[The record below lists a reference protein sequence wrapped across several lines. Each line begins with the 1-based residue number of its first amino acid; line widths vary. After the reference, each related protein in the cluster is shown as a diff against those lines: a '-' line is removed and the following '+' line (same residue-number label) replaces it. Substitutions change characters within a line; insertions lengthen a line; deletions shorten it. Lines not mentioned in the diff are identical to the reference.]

1 VSQVQQLPQ
10 LALLE
15 RVVAV
20 LKDDP
25 YVRAAFL
32 RGSFYSGRPDEYS
45 DLDVFAVVEPIDIEP
60 FCAQAR
66 SMLAHADHVLSL
78 SRIVAT
84 PMHLRVLFP
93 GPLRLDLFIVTPE
106 TLPLYVGWRVLFD
119 DHDLLNRRPRRAEMR
134 GALLPEHVVALC
146 DEFWWNIFMS
156 ISWLKRGHIWMAL
169 RTLDSARVGLTQLM
183 RWRRD
188 PAHPYEHFVDLER
201 HLTAEDQ
208 QALAQTLAAYEL
220 RSVVMALLAA
230 ADAFDP
236 AAREVAARLGVEY
249 PAELAQ
255 TVKHFFIREF
265 WALIAPGPTISA

>member
-1 VSQVQQLPQ
+1 MSQVQQLPQ

-15 RVVAV
+15 RIVAV

-25 YVRAAFL
+25 RVRAAFL

-45 DLDVFAVVEPIDIEP
+45 DLDVFAVIEPADIEP

-66 SMLAHADHVLSL
+66 TTLAHADRVLSI
-78 SRIVAT
+78 SRVLAT

-93 GPLRLDLFIVTPE
+93 GPLRLDMFIVTPE

-119 DHDLLNRRPRRAEMR
+119 DHDLLKRRTRMAATHA
-134 GALLPEHVVALC
+134 ALLPEHVVALC
-146 DEFWWNIFMS
+146 DEFWWNIFTS

-169 RTLDSARVGLTQLM
+169 RTLDSGRVGLTQLM

-201 HLTAEDQ
+201 HLTVEDQ
-208 QALAQTLAAYEL
+208 QALAQTLAVYDL

-236 AAREVAARLGVEY
+236 AGREVAARVGAEY

-255 TVKHFFIREF
+255 TVKQFFIREF
-265 WALIAPGPTISA
+265 WALIAPGTTISA

>member
-1 VSQVQQLPQ
+1 MAQAQQLPQ

-25 YVRAAFL
+25 SVRAAFL
-32 RGSFYSGRPDEYS
+32 RGSFYSGQPDAYS
-45 DLDVFAVVEPIDIEP
+45 DLDVFAVVEPAAVET

-66 SMLAHADHVLSL
+66 TTLARADRVLSI
-78 SRIVAT
+78 SRVVAT
-84 PMHLRVLFP
+84 PTLLRVLFP
-93 GPLRLDLFIVTPE
+93 GPLRLDLFVVTPE

-119 DHDLLNRRPRRAEMR
+119 EQDLLNRRPRRVETR
-134 GALLPEHVVALC
+134 TALLPEHVVALC

-169 RTLDSARVGLTQLM
+169 RTLDSGRVGLTQMM

-188 PAHPYEHFVDLER
+188 PAHPYEHFVNLER
-201 HLTAEDQ
+201 HLTAEDH
-208 QALAQTLAAYEL
+208 QALAQTLAAYDL
-220 RSVVMALLAA
+220 RSVVMALLSA

-236 AAREVAARLGVEY
+236 AAREVAAHIGAEY

-255 TVKHFFIREF
+255 TVKQFFIREF

>member
-1 VSQVQQLPQ
+1 VTQEQQLPQ

-15 RVVAV
+15 RVVAA
-20 LKDDP
+20 LKADRR
-25 YVRAAFL
+25 VRAAFL
-32 RGSFYSGRPDEYS
+32 RGSFYSGRPDAYS
-45 DLDVFAVVEPIDIEP
+45 DIDVFAVVEPADVEP

-66 SMLAHADHVLSL
+66 TMLAHADHVVSI
-78 SRIVAT
+78 SAVVTT
-84 PMHLRVLFP
+84 PTQLRVLFP
-93 GPLRLDLFIVTPE
+93 GPLRLDLTVVTPE
-106 TLPLYVGWRVLFD
+106 TLPLYLGWRVLFD
-119 DHDLLNRRPRRAEMR
+119 DHDLLKHRTRIAATH
-134 GALLPEHVVALC
+134 GALLPEHVAALC

-169 RTLDSARVGLTQLM
+169 RTLDIGRSGLTQLL

-201 HLTAEDQ
+201 HLTVEDQ
-208 QALAQTLAAYEL
+208 QALAQTLSTYDL
-220 RSVVMALLAA
+220 RSAVMALLAA

-236 AAREVAARLGVEY
+236 AAREVAARVGAEY

-255 TVKHFFIREF
+255 TVKQFFIREF